1 MSLDTTKSIKSITY
15 NGTEIP
21 LASTASGDTS
31 ETWVL
36 NDPITNNITDAVA
49 SLATPEFTVEG
60 ISYTGFAIQR
70 VRLDLYFNYV
80 NSNTSTQ
87 AMYLG
92 LADVGYSFIRWN
104 NQAYRKLTFATPPT
118 GELLTWLQANGVK
131 QEKNLAIQPS
141 KSLTITSNG
150 TTTIMPDVP
159 YNALGQVGV
168 TVNVASSSKGFSIT
182 FPATATNWGYSR
194 NMKLFLYDG
203 SVIVAND
210 YSAIAN
216 KKVNNVVGLS
226 CGNDYSLWILKMT
239 LASGALVQATM
250 GNDSSGAIEFIN
262 YSATQAGSSTATPYG
277 ASTVFWWPLTNTVV
291 SAIEM
296 YNTD

>member
-1 MSLDTTKSIKSITY
+1 MSLDTSKPISKVTY
-15 NGTEIP
+15 NNVEIP
-21 LASTASGDTS
+21 LSSG
-31 ETWVL
+31 
-36 NDPITNNITDAVA
+36 
-49 SLATPEFTVEG
+49 
-60 ISYTGFAIQR
+60 
-70 VRLDLYFNYV
+70 
-80 NSNTSTQ
+80 
-87 AMYLG
+87 
-92 LADVGYSFIRWN
+92 
-104 NQAYRKLTFATPPT
+104 
-118 GELLTWLQANGVK
+118 
-131 QEKNLAIQPS
+131 
-141 KSLTITSNG
+141 
-150 TTTIMPDVP
+150 
-159 YNALGQVGV
+159 
-168 TVNVASSSKGFSIT
+168 KGFGIT

-250 GNDSSGAIEFIN
+250 GNDSSGAIEFTN